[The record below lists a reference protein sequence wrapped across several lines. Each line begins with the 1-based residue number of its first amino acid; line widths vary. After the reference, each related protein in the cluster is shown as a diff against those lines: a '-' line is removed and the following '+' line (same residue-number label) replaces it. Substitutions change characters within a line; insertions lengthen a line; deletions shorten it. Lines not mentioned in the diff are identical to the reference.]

1 MARHP
6 LFAGKALRALRTR
19 RALRQADMAQALGIS
34 ASYLSQ
40 LENDERPLTAGLV
53 DALGATFPVDW
64 ADLAPPAADELAEA
78 LRAAL
83 ADPHLAASNP
93 SAPHALTGP
102 PSEQIE
108 RLARQ
113 FPDLAR
119 QVVQLHG
126 LYTQTRHRLDMM
138 DDTIG
143 ASLAAGGRLPWEEAR
158 DWFHQANN
166 YVDTIDRGAEELA
179 ARIGGGEPSPDIAQ
193 MQHWLSGE
201 GVSVV
206 WRGGGPV
213 RRYDPE
219 RRVLTLDS
227 IQPLESS
234 RFQLAYQVCV
244 TALADEIA
252 SIVDAAPLR
261 SEAARHLL
269 AVGLGNYAA
278 GALTMPYEA
287 FRQAARALRHDVDR
301 LRQPFHTSFEQTCHR
316 LSTLQRPQARGI
328 PVFFYRVDM
337 AGNVTKRHSATRLQ
351 FGRYGGACPL
361 WIVHEAV
368 AIPDRIHV
376 QLAEMPDKVR
386 YVSIAKGLVKPSGS
400 YYRPP
405 RRYAVALGCEAALAS
420 EFVYADGLNL
430 TSEDAVAR
438 IGASCRT
445 CPRDTCDQRAFPPS
459 DKAIRVDPAERDRVP
474 YRIVAD

>member
-1 MARHP
+1 LAGHGSPP

-179 ARIGGGEPSPDIAQ
+179 ARIGGANPRPTSRKCSTGF
-193 MQHWLSGE
+193 
-201 GVSVV
+201 
-206 WRGGGPV
+206 RGRRLGGLARGGPV

-252 SIVDAAPLR
+252 SIVDAAPCVRRPRAICLR
-261 SEAARHLL
+261 SGSATMRLARSRCPTRLSGRPRARCATTWTACASRSTPASSRPATASRPCNARRRAAFRCSST
-269 AVGLGNYAA
+269 
-278 GALTMPYEA
+278 ALTWP
-287 FRQAARALRHDVDR
+287 
-301 LRQPFHTSFEQTCHR
+301 
-316 LSTLQRPQARGI
+316 
-328 PVFFYRVDM
+328 
-337 AGNVTKRHSATRLQ
+337 AT
-351 FGRYGGACPL
+351 
-361 WIVHEAV
+361 
-368 AIPDRIHV
+368 
-376 QLAEMPDKVR
+376 
-386 YVSIAKGLVKPSGS
+386 
-400 YYRPP
+400 
-405 RRYAVALGCEAALAS
+405 
-420 EFVYADGLNL
+420 
-430 TSEDAVAR
+430 
-438 IGASCRT
+438 
-445 CPRDTCDQRAFPPS
+445 
-459 DKAIRVDPAERDRVP
+459 
-474 YRIVAD
+474 

>member
-1 MARHP
+1 LAGHGSPP

-179 ARIGGGEPSPDIAQ
+179 ARIGGANPRPTSRKCSTGFLGKASR
-193 MQHWLSGE
+193 WSGA
-201 GVSVV
+201 GAAPCAATTRNAACS
-206 WRGGGPV
+206 R
-213 RRYDPE
+213 
-219 RRVLTLDS
+219 S
-227 IQPLESS
+227 IPSS
-234 RFQLAYQVCV
+234 RLNRAGSSWP
-244 TALADEIA
+244 I
-252 SIVDAAPLR
+252 R
-261 SEAARHLL
+261 SA
-269 AVGLGNYAA
+269 
-278 GALTMPYEA
+278 
-287 FRQAARALRHDVDR
+287 
-301 LRQPFHTSFEQTCHR
+301 
-316 LSTLQRPQARGI
+316 
-328 PVFFYRVDM
+328 
-337 AGNVTKRHSATRLQ
+337 
-351 FGRYGGACPL
+351 
-361 WIVHEAV
+361 
-368 AIPDRIHV
+368 
-376 QLAEMPDKVR
+376 
-386 YVSIAKGLVKPSGS
+386 
-400 YYRPP
+400 
-405 RRYAVALGCEAALAS
+405 
-420 EFVYADGLNL
+420 
-430 TSEDAVAR
+430 
-438 IGASCRT
+438 
-445 CPRDTCDQRAFPPS
+445 
-459 DKAIRVDPAERDRVP
+459 
-474 YRIVAD
+474 